1 MFSGQWYCNPALL
14 FKVFIVGYGS
24 KVILELPYNPAD
36 DPTLTSAKGLYL
48 NYLQMEQAVIVPVFK
63 STIDEKA
70 MKILEN
76 VFKGRTIVPIEA
88 NEIAKWGGILNC
100 ITWNIMIDA

>member
-1 MFSGQWYCNPALL
+1 
-14 FKVFIVGYGS
+14 
-24 KVILELPYNPAD
+24 
-36 DPTLTSAKGLYL
+36 
-48 NYLQMEQAVIVPVFK
+48 MEQAVIVPVFK